1 MAKNE
6 CLSAARAGK
15 IQRRV
20 KPVRQIATAAT
31 YTVHDPATGTTH
43 EGPLKTILGLCP
55 KVKTSTLKRR
65 LDAGE
70 RDLAQLRRP
79 PASVGGRPHPHS
91 TRRKYR

>member
-15 IQRRV
+15 IQRRT
-20 KPVRQIATAAT
+20 KPVRQIAEAAT
-31 YTVHDPATGTTH
+31 YTVHDPATGATH
-43 EGPLKTILGLCP
+43 EGTLKTVIALCP

-70 RDLAQLRRP
+70 RDLKQLRRP
-79 PASVGGRPHPHS
+79 PADPHGK
-91 TRRKYR
+91 RRTYRR